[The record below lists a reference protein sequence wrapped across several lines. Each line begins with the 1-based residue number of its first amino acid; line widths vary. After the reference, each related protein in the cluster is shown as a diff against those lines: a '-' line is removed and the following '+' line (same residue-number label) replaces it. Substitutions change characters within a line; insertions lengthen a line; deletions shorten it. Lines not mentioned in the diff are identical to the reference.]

1 MPLERVRETFN
12 DGLLQYGTYKTKRSE
27 SRKVI
32 GKEFVPQGSL
42 FYRELS
48 VRDSDYLQF
57 GAMGS
62 TLDLKLKTP
71 MPPSLRKIDKENLFV
86 QIDGDDYIIINTD
99 RDSNYL
105 YFYLHK
111 VDKKEGDSGE

>member
-12 DGLLQYGTYKTKRSE
+12 DGVLKYGSYKTIRSD
-27 SRKVI
+27 SRKII
-32 GKEFVPQGSL
+32 GKEFEEQGRL

-48 VRDSDYLQF
+48 VRESDYLQF

-71 MPPSLRKIDKENLFV
+71 MPPSLRKIDKDNLIV
-86 QIDGDDYIIINTD
+86 QIDGDDYTIITTD
-99 RDSNYL
+99 RDTSYL

-111 VDKKEGDSGE
+111 VDGDKNE